1 MVNQLDFCSKTSF
14 FIQKCPFSLFS
25 TSISL
30 YLFAKLYLLTFYP
43 GQICNSTL
51 CNNSNASS
59 LTLLNNNLYVRPL
72 PTRTAIIMDWSGRWA
87 FKLALVAGRG
97 EQRTIRRMHHRRP
110 ACPTATYSIVKFHD
124 KLEFQFSTKIETK

>member
-1 MVNQLDFCSKTSF
+1 MKKVPFSMVNQLDFCSKTSF

-72 PTRTAIIMDWSGRWA
+72 PTRTAIIMDWSGRRA
-87 FKLALVAGRG
+87 FKYWRAEVNSGRLDECVPG
-97 EQRTIRRMHHRRP
+97 GPHVRRLL
-110 ACPTATYSIVKFHD
+110 TV
-124 KLEFQFSTKIETK
+124 L